1 MQSKNNKFQSK
12 PFHFTLL
19 VPVRQTSILDRSLP
33 HHPTPAS
40 PSRRPRGG
48 KARVGGG
55 TGRASP
61 RNRDTTWQGQPR
73 SFPEPAQPRAPT
85 FPRERQRPRP
95 CPAAALSRPHSP
107 AQPGSAQRSAR
118 TYRRGRGQVP
128 QVPRAPRASSL
139 TRSPTTHA
147 QPPARHAPRDPAHS
161 PARPDS
167 RRPAAAF
174 RRREAEAGR
183 RRPRPFVAL
192 LPSNGFPSNC
202 GDNNV
207 PGRACLAAVAR
218 GGGWPAQRGG
228 SPSLEWGGGQLR
240 RGRQTPGSLSE
251 VGASP
256 CAGSLGRRMATQCV
270 PQNSGSARP
279 GQEVKPVKPRRP
291 PMKHEVD
298 KNKAQWKT
306 MGPAKVAVPCPKNF
320 LKKHSKEPKLP
331 ERKKEQDSKKLP
343 ALSVPRRTDRP
354 VMGIQSNT
362 NFIKTNAI
370 AAVKGLPKKPQPISV
385 DTRQGDK
392 YVLETSGLVPK
403 YIKKKDY
410 GVTPKYLKQRNEEMK
425 RAQEEYEAS
434 RLEYLKKIAMK
445 QLPDEERRT
454 LLQGLKKNWDEV
466 YSEFQRL
473 PVNIDTISKK
483 MYKQKLES
491 QLKQLEH
498 DIEVIEK
505 HKVIYI
511 ANE

>member
-1 MQSKNNKFQSK
+1 
-12 PFHFTLL
+12 
-19 VPVRQTSILDRSLP
+19 ILI
-33 HHPTPAS
+33 
-40 PSRRPRGG
+40 
-48 KARVGGG
+48 
-55 TGRASP
+55 
-61 RNRDTTWQGQPR
+61 
-73 SFPEPAQPRAPT
+73 F
-85 FPRERQRPRP
+85 
-95 CPAAALSRPHSP
+95 
-107 AQPGSAQRSAR
+107 
-118 TYRRGRGQVP
+118 
-128 QVPRAPRASSL
+128 
-139 TRSPTTHA
+139 
-147 QPPARHAPRDPAHS
+147 
-161 PARPDS
+161 
-167 RRPAAAF
+167 
-174 RRREAEAGR
+174 
-183 RRPRPFVAL
+183 
-192 LPSNGFPSNC
+192 
-202 GDNNV
+202 
-207 PGRACLAAVAR
+207 
-218 GGGWPAQRGG
+218 
-228 SPSLEWGGGQLR
+228 
-240 RGRQTPGSLSE
+240 
-251 VGASP
+251 
-256 CAGSLGRRMATQCV
+256 
-270 PQNSGSARP
+270 
-279 GQEVKPVKPRRP
+279 RP